1 MAAPVLNPARLLVAD
16 SLPSPCYII
25 DEARLENNLRL
36 LAGVKRRTGCHIL
49 LAQKAYACPATY
61 PLIGQYLQGTAASG
75 LFEARLGKEEM
86 GGEVHV
92 FAAAYRED
100 EFAEL
105 LQYADHI
112 IFNSGNQI
120 WAAGQSGRQKLRPAC
135 EPGIFH
141 SRPRYLRPLR
151 SRLPPGRTPGGF

>member
-112 IFNSGNQI
+112 IFNSGNQLLKFGPQ
-120 WAAGQSGRQKLRPAC
+120 AV
-135 EPGIFH
+135 
-141 SRPRYLRPLR
+141 
-151 SRLPPGRTPGGF
+151 

>member
-112 IFNSGNQI
+112 IFNSGNQLLKFGPQAK
-120 WAAGQSGRQKLRPAC
+120 AAGKSCGLRVNPEFSTQDHAIYDPCAPGSRGRYR
-135 EPGIFH
+135 H
-141 SRPRYLRPLR
+141 
-151 SRLPPGRTPGGF
+151 